1 MIKNVTVTNHR
12 GDSVVMELRKPTD
25 SGFAIT
31 EIEGLGPVS
40 ANINTTEIV
49 SYDGSIFNSSRG
61 TERNIVFH
69 LTFLGIDI
77 EEIRH
82 KTYLYFPLKQ
92 LITIKVETDHRI
104 CETTGYVESNEPD
117 IFADDGEGCTISV
130 ICPDA
135 WFDDVSEEG
144 QFDVSY
150 WSIDPLFEFPFSNE
164 SLSEKLI
171 EFGNIR
177 NNFEETFYY
186 DGEVDTGFVLTIHAL
201 GDVGNITIYDSI
213 TRESM
218 IIDSEKLAGITG
230 SKLKAGDDLII
241 STVKGKKSATLVR
254 DAKTTNVLNCIGRG
268 STWFQLSQ
276 GENTYA
282 YFLEE
287 GSANIQLTF
296 DVQNLFQGV

>member
-1 MIKNVTVTNHR
+1 MIKSVTVTNNR
-12 GDSVVMELRKPTD
+12 GDSVVMELRKPTE

-31 EIEGLGPVS
+31 EIEGLGPVT

-69 LTFLGIDI
+69 LTFLGADI

-82 KTYLYFPLKQ
+82 KTYKYFPLKQ
-92 LITIKVETDHRI
+92 LITIRVETDHRL
-104 CETTGYVESNEPD
+104 CETSGYVESNEPD

-135 WFDDVSEEG
+135 WFNDMSEEG
-144 QFDVSY
+144 QLDISY
-150 WSIDPLFEFPFSNE
+150 WGIDPLFEFPFSNE
-164 SLSEKLI
+164 SLTDDLI

-177 NNFEETFYY
+177 NSFEESFFYT
-186 DGEVDTGFVLTIHAL
+186 GEVETGFVLTIHAL
-201 GDVGNITIYDSI
+201 GDVGDITIYNSD
-213 TRESM
+213 TLESM
-218 IIDSEKLAGITG
+218 TILSSKLSGITG
-230 SKLKAGDDLII
+230 SPLKAGDDIII
-241 STVKGKKSATLVR
+241 STIKGHKSAQLLR
-254 DAKTTNVLNCIGRG
+254 NARYTNVLNCLSRQ

-276 GENTYA
+276 GENKFA
-282 YFLEE
+282 YTLSED
-287 GSANIQLTF
+287 SANIQLTI

>member
-1 MIKNVTVTNHR
+1 MIESVTVTNHR

-31 EIEGLGPVS
+31 EIEGFGPVT

-69 LTFLGIDI
+69 LTFLGTDI

-92 LITIKVETDHRI
+92 LITIRVKTDHRL

-130 ICPDA
+130 ICPNS
-135 WFDDVSEEG
+135 WFDDASEEG
-144 QFDVSY
+144 QFDVDY
-150 WSIDPLFEFPFSNE
+150 FGIDPLFEFPFSNE
-164 SLSEKLI
+164 SVTENLI
-171 EFGNIR
+171 EFGSIR
-177 NNFEETFYY
+177 NSFEETFYY

-201 GDVGNITIYDSI
+201 GDVGDITIYNSS
-213 TRESM
+213 TLESM
-218 IIDSEKLAGITG
+218 TINSDKLAGITG
-230 SKLKAGDDLII
+230 SALRVGDTLII
-241 STVKGKKSATLVR
+241 STVKGRKFARLMR
-254 DAKTTNVLNCIGRG
+254 DARTINVLNCIERG
-268 STWFQLSQ
+268 SVWFQLSQ
-276 GENTYA
+276 GENKYA
-282 YFLEE
+282 YVLEE
-287 GSANIQLTF
+287 GSANVQLTL

>member
-1 MIKNVTVTNHR
+1 MIKTVTVTNHR

-92 LITIKVETDHRI
+92 LITIKVETDHRL

-130 ICPDA
+130 ICPDS

-150 WSIDPLFEFPFSNE
+150 WGIDPLFEFPFSNE
-164 SLSEKLI
+164 SLIEDLI

-177 NNFEETFYY
+177 NSFEETFYY

-201 GDVGNITIYDSI
+201 GDVGDITIYNSD
-213 TRESM
+213 TLESM
-218 IIDSEKLAGITG
+218 TIDADKLAGITG
-230 SKLKAGDDLII
+230 SALKSGDDLII
-241 STVKGKKSATLVR
+241 STVKGRKSARLMR
-254 DAKTTNVLNCIGRG
+254 DAKYTNVLNCIGRG
-268 STWFQLSQ
+268 SVWFQLSQ
-276 GENTYA
+276 GENKYA
-282 YFLEE
+282 YVLEE